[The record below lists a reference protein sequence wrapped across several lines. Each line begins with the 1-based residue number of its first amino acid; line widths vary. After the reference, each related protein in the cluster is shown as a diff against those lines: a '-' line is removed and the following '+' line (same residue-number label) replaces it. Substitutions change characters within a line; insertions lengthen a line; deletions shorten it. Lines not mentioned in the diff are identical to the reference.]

1 MANTE
6 NIEAKLCAFV
16 DGELDEAGRAEI
28 EQHLVA
34 NPQHRQ
40 LMQELM
46 KQRALLR
53 ELPRVKAPE
62 DLLESVQNQMER
74 SVLLDADT
82 SGRGVAG
89 RISRWPQ
96 FFAAAAVLVLAAGL
110 VAVIVFVLP
119 NHNRPPQ
126 DYAILT
132 RTTTLPVDPAGPP
145 APAEIKSG
153 VDDSALARRE
163 AKKDIFDKGG
173 ASDQLA
179 MKGERASKSGE
190 EKVFKNIFA
199 DSEVDRAVAEKLTQT
214 PGVPDKSMLVVV
226 SSDDPS
232 ATNREVQQY
241 LQSNGIRWENVA
253 EPMPPPLEQNQ
264 VVSPSRMQ
272 SVDRV
277 LKNGKSM
284 ASPPLEQRAPADAK
298 RNIAAGNKSA
308 AAEGVPS
315 APAAIPATEQPG
327 VETNPAQSQAKS
339 YATASGSAAAIAPST
354 QPTAGVITAQQA
366 PASIGTDQLAG
377 QAGNPSQASVGQQLR
392 LTQQP
397 SQSQQ
402 YIVARGLTRDQVSGL
417 NNVTNRNDG
426 RNRVANYL
434 RSGNSVTPTTVT
446 LNAGSS
452 QTFALPATQLG
463 QLGQV
468 EIAGDLTLR
477 QQRERATLQDVA
489 PPGGGGSQPTSAPL
503 NVDQSRKE
511 PDKAKQQLET
521 PPAGAAPIQPPADE
535 TRSARPSEPVP
546 GAPAPAT
553 APLATPLATT
563 TVTTAASA
571 TSPATTSIALAE
583 ERVDVVIVVQPE
595 SLPIPANVS
604 ATAPAST
611 EAAST
616 APSTTPAA
624 TAPATTPVAP

>member
-132 RTTTLPVDPAGPP
+132 RNTTLPVDPAGPP

-173 ASDQLA
+173 VSDQLA

-272 SVDRV
+272 SVDRI
-277 LKNGKSM
+277 LKNGKSL
-284 ASPPLEQRAPADAK
+284 ASPPLEQSASADRK
-298 RNIAAGNKSA
+298 LNVAAGNKSA
-308 AAEGVPS
+308 ADSVPG
-315 APAAIPATEQPG
+315 APAAIPATEQPA

-339 YATASGSAAAIAPST
+339 YATASGSAAAIAPAT

-366 PASIGTDQLAG
+366 PASPGTDQLAG
-377 QAGNPSQASVGQQLR
+377 QVGNQSQASIGQQLR
-392 LTQQP
+392 LTQSP
-397 SQSQQ
+397 AQSQQ

-417 NNVTNRNDG
+417 NNVANRNDG
-426 RNRVANYL
+426 RSRIANYL
-434 RSGNSVTPTTVT
+434 RSGNSVTPTTVS
-446 LNAGSS
+446 LNAGGS

-477 QQRERATLQDVA
+477 QQRERATLQDVV
-489 PPGGGGSQPTSAPL
+489 PPVGGGGQPTSAPFAL
-503 NVDQSRKE
+503 DKSRKE
-511 PDKAKQQLET
+511 LDKAKQQLET
-521 PPAGAAPIQPPADE
+521 PPADE
-535 TRSARPSEPVP
+535 TRSAPSSEPVP

-553 APLATPLATT
+553 APIATPLATT
-563 TVTTAASA
+563 TTTAASA
-571 TSPATTSIALAE
+571 TSPATTSVALAE

-616 APSTTPAA
+616 SPSTTPAA